1 MKNRIFVLTT
11 LGFLAATVACNQQT
25 TPEMSATTT
34 AAKTPAPAHS
44 PAAMDDV
51 ATPAADGSQ
60 QIAEGAMMVGEG
72 LKEEAQQ
79 AVAAGGAA
87 LERGGEQLQ
96 ESVAAA
102 VPQSTEPATQPAPEP
117 PSLGDAANGAAI
129 FKAKCASC
137 HGADA
142 GGDTAMGKKHNIPDL
157 RSPAVQDLT
166 DAELATVIA
175 DGKPNGP
182 SASAHKSKAPTAD
195 QMKDVIAYLRSIRM

>member
-34 AAKTPAPAHS
+34 AAKTPAPVYS
-44 PAAMDDV
+44 PVAMDV
-51 ATPAADGSQ
+51 ATPAPDGSE
-60 QIAEGAMMVGEG
+60 QIAEGAKLVGEG
-72 LKEEAQQ
+72 LKKEAQQ
-79 AVAAGGAA
+79 AMAAGGAA
-87 LERGGEQLQ
+87 LERAGEQMQ
-96 ESVAAA
+96 ESAAAA
-102 VPQSTEPATQPAPEP
+102 VPQSTEPATQPAPEQP
-117 PSLGDAANGAAI
+117 ARGGVANGAAI

-157 RSPAVQDLT
+157 RSSVVQDLT

>member
-25 TPEMSATTT
+25 TPEMSAITT
-34 AAKTPAPAHS
+34 AAETPAPASS
-44 PAAMDDV
+44 PAAMDV
-51 ATPAADGSQ
+51 VTPAPDGGQ
-60 QIAEGAMMVGEG
+60 QIAEGAKMVGEG

-79 AVAAGGAA
+79 AMAAGGAA

-96 ESVAAA
+96 ESAAAA
-102 VPQSTEPATQPAPEP
+102 VPQSTEPATQAVPE
-117 PSLGDAANGAAI
+117 LGDAANGAAI
-129 FKAKCASC
+129 FKAKCTSC

-142 GGDTAMGKKHNIPDL
+142 VGDTAMGKKHNIPDL
-157 RSPAVQDLT
+157 RSPVVQDLT
-166 DAELATVIA
+166 DAELATFIA
-175 DGKPNGP
+175 NGKPNGP

>member
-11 LGFLAATVACNQQT
+11 IGFLAATVACNQQT

-34 AAKTPAPAHS
+34 AAETPAPAYS
-44 PAAMDDV
+44 PAAMDV
-51 ATPAADGSQ
+51 ATPAPDGSQ
-60 QIAEGAMMVGEG
+60 QIAEGAKLVGEG
-72 LKEEAQQ
+72 LKNEAQQ
-79 AVAAGGAA
+79 AMAAGGAA

-102 VPQSTEPATQPAPEP
+102 FPQSTEPATQPAPEP

-157 RSPAVQDLT
+157 RSPVVQDLT

-175 DGKPNGP
+175 NGKPNGP

>member
-34 AAKTPAPAHS
+34 SAKTPAPASS
-44 PAAMDDV
+44 PGAMDV
-51 ATPAADGSQ
+51 ATPAPDGSQ
-60 QIAEGAMMVGEG
+60 QIAEGAKMVGEG
-72 LKEEAQQ
+72 LKDEGQQ
-79 AVAAGGAA
+79 AMAAAGAA

-96 ESVAAA
+96 ESAAA
-102 VPQSTEPATQPAPEP
+102 VVPQSSEPAAKPAPEP
-117 PSLGDAANGAAI
+117 PALGDATNGASI
-129 FKAKCASC
+129 FKSKCASC

-157 RSPAVQDLT
+157 RSPVVQDLT

-175 DGKPNGP
+175 NGKPNGP
-182 SASAHKSKAPTAD
+182 SASAHKSKAPTGD
-195 QMKDVIAYLRSIRM
+195 QMKDLIAYLRSIRM

>member
-25 TPEMSATTT
+25 TPEMTATTT

-44 PAAMDDV
+44 PAAMDV
-51 ATPAADGSQ
+51 STPAPDGSQ
-60 QIAEGAMMVGEG
+60 QIAEGARMVSEG
-72 LKEEAQQ
+72 LKDEAQQ
-79 AVAAGGAA
+79 ALAAGGAA

-96 ESVAAA
+96 ESAAA
-102 VPQSTEPATQPAPEP
+102 IVPQSTVPAMQPTPEP
-117 PSLGDAANGAAI
+117 PAQGGVANGAAI

-142 GGDTAMGKKHNIPDL
+142 GGDTAMGKKNNIPDL
-157 RSPAVQDLT
+157 RSPVVQDLT
-166 DAELATVIA
+166 DAELATAIA
-175 DGKPNGP
+175 DGKPNSP
-182 SASAHKSKAPTAD
+182 SASAHKSKAPAGD

>member
-1 MKNRIFVLTT
+1 VKSRIVVLTT
-11 LGFLAATVACNQQT
+11 IGFLAAIVACNQQT
-25 TPEMSATTT
+25 TPEMSANTT
-34 AAKTPAPAHS
+34 AAETPAPAYS
-44 PAAMDDV
+44 PAAMDV
-51 ATPAADGSQ
+51 ATPAPDGSQ
-60 QIAEGAMMVGEG
+60 QIAEGAKLVGEG

-79 AVAAGGAA
+79 AMAAGGAA

-96 ESVAAA
+96 ESAAAA

-157 RSPAVQDLT
+157 RSPVVQDLT

-175 DGKPNGP
+175 NGKPNGP
-182 SASAHKSKAPTAD
+182 SASAHKSKAPAAD

>member
-1 MKNRIFVLTT
+1 MKNWICVLTT
-11 LGFLAATVACNQQT
+11 IGSLAAIVACNQQT

-34 AAKTPAPAHS
+34 AAGTPTPAYS
-44 PAAMDDV
+44 PAAMDV
-51 ATPAADGSQ
+51 ATPAPDSSQ
-60 QIAEGAMMVGEG
+60 QIAEDANLVGRG
-72 LKEEAQQ
+72 LKAEAQQ
-79 AVAAGGAA
+79 AMAAGGAA

-96 ESVAAA
+96 EIAATA
-102 VPQSTEPATQPAPEP
+102 APQSTEPAKQPAPEP
-117 PSLGDAANGAAI
+117 HVRGDVANGAAI

-142 GGDTAMGKKHNIPDL
+142 GGDTAMGKKHNIADL
-157 RSPAVQDLT
+157 ASSVVQDLS

-195 QMKDVIAYLRSIRM
+195 QMKDVIAYLRSIRK

>member
-11 LGFLAATVACNQQT
+11 FGFLAATVACNQQT

-34 AAKTPAPAHS
+34 AAETPAPAYS
-44 PAAMDDV
+44 PAAMDV
-51 ATPAADGSQ
+51 ATPAPDGSQ
-60 QIAEGAMMVGEG
+60 QIAEGAKMVGEG
-72 LKEEAQQ
+72 LKNEAQQ
-79 AVAAGGAA
+79 AMADGGAA

-96 ESVAAA
+96 ERVAAA

-157 RSPAVQDLT
+157 RSPVVQDLT

-195 QMKDVIAYLRSIRM
+195 QMKDVLAYLRSIRM